1 MAVLVR
7 SICTF
12 LRDVMEIPNGEP
24 CQNAVFW
31 RAAECHCQVAEN
43 SPAHFLNK
51 FKASNTLL
59 NSAIKA
65 LKHIP

>member
-1 MAVLVR
+1 
-7 SICTF
+7 
-12 LRDVMEIPNGEP
+12 MEITNGEP

-51 FKASNTLL
+51 LKASNTLL
-59 NSAIKA
+59 NSATKA